1 MSFQDTFFMKVV
13 AEFLGT
19 AILVI
24 LGNGAV
30 ANVHLK
36 GSKGFASGWIVI
48 ASGYGIGVM
57 VPVMMFHQLSSQI
70 NPAVTIALAAWGHQS
85 WSVVPAFV
93 TAQMLGAMV
102 GQLAIVVT
110 HKPYYDQTKRL
121 DDVLGTFATTNAAG
135 SRGNGFATEFLG
147 TLVLALAALVILD
160 GPSFAAGPGA
170 AAIGVGFLV
179 WGLVAG
185 LGGPSGPALN
195 PARDLGPRIVHALY
209 PSRYK
214 GSSQWWYSWVPV
226 TAPILGALGGVGI
239 FTWLLG

>member
-1 MSFQDTFFMKVV
+1 MKVV

-160 GPSFAAGPGA
+160 GPSFAGAPGA

-195 PARDLGPRIVHALY
+195 PARDFGPRIVHALY
-209 PSRYK
+209 PLRYK

>member
-1 MSFQDTFFMKVV
+1 MPFQDTFFMKVV

-160 GPSFAAGPGA
+160 GPSFAGAPGA

-209 PSRYK
+209 PLRYK

>member
-1 MSFQDTFFMKVV
+1 MKVV

-160 GPSFAAGPGA
+160 GPSFAGAPGA

-209 PSRYK
+209 PLRYK

>member
-57 VPVMMFHQLSSQI
+57 VFHQLSSQI
-70 NPAVTIALAAWGHQS
+70 NPAVTIALAAWGHQP

-93 TAQMLGAMV
+93 TAQLLGAMF

-110 HKPYYDQTKRL
+110 HKPYYDQTKKL
-121 DDVLGTFATTNAAG
+121 DDVLGTFATINAAG

-160 GPSFAAGPGA
+160 GPSFAG
-170 AAIGVGFLV
+170 
-179 WGLVAG
+179 
-185 LGGPSGPALN
+185 
-195 PARDLGPRIVHALY
+195 
-209 PSRYK
+209 
-214 GSSQWWYSWVPV
+214 
-226 TAPILGALGGVGI
+226 
-239 FTWLLG
+239 

>member
-1 MSFQDTFFMKVV
+1 MKVV

-121 DDVLGTFATTNAAG
+121 DDVLGTFATTTAAG

-160 GPSFAAGPGA
+160 GPSFAGAPGA

-209 PSRYK
+209 PLRYK

>member
-1 MSFQDTFFMKVV
+1 MKVV

-147 TLVLALAALVILD
+147 TLVLAFAALVILD
-160 GPSFAAGPGA
+160 GPSFAAAPGA

-209 PSRYK
+209 PLRYK

>member
-1 MSFQDTFFMKVV
+1 MPFQDTFFMKVV

-160 GPSFAAGPGA
+160 GPSFAGAPGA

-209 PSRYK
+209 PLTHK

>member
-1 MSFQDTFFMKVV
+1 MPFQDTFFMKVV

-160 GPSFAAGPGA
+160 GPSFAGAPGA

-209 PSRYK
+209 PLRYK

-239 FTWLLG
+239 FTWFLG